1 MTLPAAAARAPA
13 AVDPWPVRG
22 AGRSISA
29 ARAQAQQQTSC
40 TSLLLSI
47 DGTDRRTPN
56 RYRDA
61 CRILC
66 GGVNNIASYCETMTT
81 TMMTMIMMTM
91 LMFLC
96 VVQAMK
102 LGLLSGRYVWLLV
115 MLVHLRIT
123 SLHSL

>member
-1 MTLPAAAARAPA
+1 MTLPAAAARALA

-81 TMMTMIMMTM
+81 TMMTM